1 MGPRLPSRL
10 VRHGVWAL
18 LALGACD
25 ASSPDVTGDA
35 GAMEAGAA
43 DGFVSTLP
51 SYCVDAGAPP
61 STLEC
66 TGLYADLASKQLADG
81 VRPYAPAVAL
91 WSDGAA
97 KERWISL
104 PAGATID
111 TTNPSEWIFPVGTKV
126 WKQFSVGGR
135 RIETRLWQKVRSN
148 YWINAVYAWSSDEAV
163 AARTSGGDIPLG
175 SGTYHIPTNDE
186 CEKCHRGR
194 TEHILGFEQV
204 ELGLPGAT
212 GLTLAQLVAEGRL
225 APAPAAT
232 NLTLGDD
239 GTGAAAP
246 ALGWLHANCGITCH
260 NGNSNAIAYGAGMR
274 LRLDPTEL
282 DGRSSAG
289 FASLRTTL
297 GVRVNNPNWNGQTRI
312 VPGDPERSLLYHLI
326 SHRGVGDQMPPFATR
341 IIDEENVALV
351 GAWIRALPALALPDG
366 GPDAAPDAGEDMG
379 SPADAGA
386 DAAEDAASEDARTP
400 ADASEPDAA
409 VDTAE
414 PDAAVDT
421 AESDAAVDAAEP
433 DAAAPDAIAEPPDAG
448 APLDAGEDGADAGE
462 DAPPPVE

>member
-1 MGPRLPSRL
+1 MGTTLPSRF

-35 GAMEAGAA
+35 GVADAGADA
-43 DGFVSTLP
+43 VVSTLP

-61 STLEC
+61 ATLEC

-81 VRPYAPAVAL
+81 VRPYAPAIAL

-111 TTNPSEWIFPVGTKV
+111 TTNPSEWVFPVGTKV
-126 WKQFSVGGR
+126 WKQFSVDGH
-135 RIETRLWQKVRSN
+135 RIETRLWQKLRSN
-148 YWINAVYAWSSDEAV
+148 YWVNAVYAWSSDEA
-163 AARTSGGDIPLG
+163 AAAKTSGGDIPLG
-175 SGTYHIPTNDE
+175 SGTYHIPTGDE

-232 NLTLGDD
+232 SLTLGDD

-282 DGRSSAG
+282 DGRSSAD
-289 FASLRTTL
+289 FAPLRTTL

-326 SHRGVGDQMPPFATR
+326 SHRGMGDQMPPFATR
-341 IIDEENVALV
+341 IIDEEHVALV
-351 GAWIRALPALALPDG
+351 GAWIRALPPVALPDG
-366 GPDAAPDAGEDMG
+366 GPPDALVVDAGEDMAT
-379 SPADAGA
+379 PADAGA
-386 DAAEDAASEDARTP
+386 DAAEDAAAVDPGEDAMTP
-400 ADASEPDAA
+400 ADAPSPDAPEPDAAPADAAPDTIEPDAVAPDASEPDASA
-409 VDTAE
+409 G
-414 PDAAVDT
+414 
-421 AESDAAVDAAEP
+421 
-433 DAAAPDAIAEPPDAG
+433 PPDAG
-448 APLDAGEDGADAGE
+448 APADAA
-462 DAPPPVE
+462 DDSADVSPSVD